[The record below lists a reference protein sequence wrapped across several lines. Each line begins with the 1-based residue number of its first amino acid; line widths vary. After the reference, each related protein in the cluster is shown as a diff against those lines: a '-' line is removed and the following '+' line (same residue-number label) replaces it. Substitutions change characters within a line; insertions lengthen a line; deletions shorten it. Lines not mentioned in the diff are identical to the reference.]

1 MHIRVKNKI
10 ESDMKKIYQKPTIE
24 FLSME
29 IEDLIMWSV
38 TDGINKEDVETT
50 DDTEGNLGRHN
61 SIWDEEEEMY

>member
-1 MHIRVKNKI
+1 
-10 ESDMKKIYQKPTIE
+10 MKKIYQKPTIE

-38 TDGINKEDVETT
+38 TDGVNKDYVEYTE
-50 DDTEGNLGRHN
+50 DTEGNLGRHN

>member
-1 MHIRVKNKI
+1 
-10 ESDMKKIYQKPTIE
+10 MKKIYQKPTIE

-38 TDGINKEDVETT
+38 TDGINKDTVDYYTEE
-50 DDTEGNLGRHN
+50 TEGNLGRHN

>member
-38 TDGINKEDVETT
+38 TDGVNKDYVEYTE
-50 DDTEGNLGRHN
+50 DTEGNLGRHN